1 MNKITLLSNEEMKA
15 AEKLGMDRG
24 IPSIVL
30 MENAAMNVTKEVMKQ
45 NPKSVLVFAGK
56 GNNGGDGLAVSR
68 QLITRNVNVKILFI
82 GDKERATPDCRTNL
96 DILENFS
103 ADIEYL
109 SDSKQAISAVQGCDI
124 IIDALIGT
132 GLKRRLSDLYAEI
145 TDIINNSGKYV
156 ISVDCPTGINTDTG
170 EDYDIAVN
178 ANKTV
183 TFHCPK
189 TGMLLYPAYSHI
201 GKLVTGD
208 IGMPYGDTDSNTFIL
223 TEKGAGALLPE
234 RFENSHKGSYGKAVI
249 VSGCDTMTGA
259 AVFNTKAAYKTGCG
273 LVNICST
280 RHCISTV
287 QLYVPEAVT
296 TILPDT
302 DGYISDFNA
311 DVLKGASALA
321 IGSGLGCTDYGID
334 VVKKALES
342 DIPTVVDADALNIV
356 AKNNLHSLLTGKIIT
371 PHIKEMSRLSGLKT
385 ADILADMIGT
395 AKEFAQKYGCITVL
409 KSAHSVTASPD
420 GKACIN
426 TRGCNAMSKGGS
438 GDCLTGIIVSLLA
451 QGADKFNAAILGAY
465 INGLSG
471 EITSKKTG
479 DYSVTAIDMIDNISK
494 AIKKIS
500 K

>member
-1 MNKITLLSNEEMKA
+1 
-15 AEKLGMDRG
+15 
-24 IPSIVL
+24 
-30 MENAAMNVTKEVMKQ
+30 MENAALNVTKEVMKQ

-56 GNNGGDGLAVSR
+56 GNNGGDGLATSR
-68 QLITRNVNVKILFI
+68 QLITRNVNVKIFFI
-82 GDKERATPDCRTNL
+82 GDKEKATPDCRTNL

-109 SDSKQAISAVQGCDI
+109 SDAKQALTAVHHCDI

-132 GLKRRLSDLYAEI
+132 GLKRRLSDLYSEI
-145 TDIINNSGKYV
+145 ADIINNSGKYV

-170 EDYDIAVN
+170 EDYGIAVN

-201 GKLVTGD
+201 GDLVTGD
-208 IGMPYGDTDSNTFIL
+208 IGMPYGDTVSNTYML
-223 TEKGAGALLPE
+223 TEKGASDLLPQ
-234 RFENSHKGSYGKAVI
+234 RSENSHKGSYGKAVLI
-249 VSGCDTMTGA
+249 SGCDTMTGA

-280 RHCISTV
+280 KHCISTV

-302 DGYISDFNA
+302 NGYISDLNT
-311 DVLKGASALA
+311 DVLKSASALA
-321 IGSGLGCTDYGID
+321 IGSGLGCTNYGIE

-356 AKNNLHSLLTGKIIT
+356 AKNNLHSLLNGKIIT
-371 PHIKEMSRLSGLKT
+371 PHIKEMSRLNGLKT

-395 AKEFAQKYGCITVL
+395 AKEFSKKYGCITVL
-409 KSAHSVTASPD
+409 KSSHSVIASPD
-420 GKACIN
+420 GKICIN

-451 QGADKFNAAILGAY
+451 QGTEKFNAATLGAY

-471 EITSKKTG
+471 EITAEKLG
-479 DYSVTAIDMIDNISK
+479 QYSVTASDMTDNIYK
-494 AIKKIS
+494 AIEKITQ
-500 K
+500 